1 MLTPLTD
8 LVGQCGQ
15 TKVTIAKGTK
25 KVPWHWDEVHQRAFD
40 KVKSTIVQDVVL
52 AYPDYSKPF
61 DIYTD
66 ASATQLGAVIT
77 QNNRPLAFFSRK
89 LSDTQKK
96 YSVTEIELLAI
107 VETLKEFKGML
118 WGQIIK
124 VFTDHKNLIQD
135 ALGLTSDRVYRWRLI
150 IEEYGPE
157 IIYIKG
163 INNTVADAIS
173 RLDFAPIAHSDL
185 ESDKKNWMNFAK
197 CFCAVQS
204 SQDQSKTEFTMDMN
218 HVFANRSDEGDIYP
232 LTVKEI
238 AEEQLIDQ
246 VLQQQK
252 VKLNY
257 EETLIEDTY
266 VLCKNGKLV
275 IPKTLQRRAVQ
286 WYHHYLQHPGHTR
299 LEETL
304 RAAMYWKNLR
314 KDVRLH
320 VKTCKSCQVNKRK
333 KQKFGK
339 MPTKLVVNIPWEY
352 LCVDLIGPYTIKG
365 KDKSE
370 LDFMCLTMIDPATS
384 WFEMVELPVEDIVP
398 TTEKTKK
405 AKEAYFDKSSL
416 MVSNLVNKCWF
427 CRYPRCRNIIFD
439 NGSEFKLH
447 FKRLCKEFGVKPK
460 PTTIKNPQANAILE
474 RIHLVVMTMICTAE
488 IDMAD
493 SVATSDIDTLLTNV
507 SWAIRSTYH
516 TVLKASPGAAIF
528 GRDMLFDIPFI
539 ADWKKIGDFRQRQ
552 TDLNTMR
559 ENKKRTDFDYKV
571 GDKILIVKEKGK
583 LRKAESP
590 KQKEPWTIKQVH
602 TNGTIRVKRGNKT
615 EQLNVQ
621 RVEPFYEK

>member
-1 MLTPLTD
+1 
-8 LVGQCGQ
+8 
-15 TKVTIAKGTK
+15 
-25 KVPWHWDEVHQRAFD
+25 
-40 KVKSTIVQDVVL
+40 
-52 AYPDYSKPF
+52 
-61 DIYTD
+61 
-66 ASATQLGAVIT
+66 
-77 QNNRPLAFFSRK
+77 
-89 LSDTQKK
+89 
-96 YSVTEIELLAI
+96 
-107 VETLKEFKGML
+107 
-118 WGQIIK
+118 
-124 VFTDHKNLIQD
+124 
-135 ALGLTSDRVYRWRLI
+135 
-150 IEEYGPE
+150 
-157 IIYIKG
+157 
-163 INNTVADAIS
+163 
-173 RLDFAPIAHSDL
+173 
-185 ESDKKNWMNFAK
+185 
-197 CFCAVQS
+197 
-204 SQDQSKTEFTMDMN
+204 MDMN
-218 HVFANRSDEGDIYP
+218 HVFANRSDEGEIYP

-339 MPTKLVVNIPWEY
+339 MPTKLVVNIPWDT

-365 KDKSE
+365 KDGTE

-384 WFEMVELPVEDIVP
+384 WFEIVELPVEDIVS
-398 TTEKTKK
+398 TTEKTNK
-405 AKEAYFDKSSL
+405 AKDAYFDKSSL

-447 FKRLCKEFGVKPK
+447 FKRLCKEYGVKPK

-474 RIHLVVMTMICTAE
+474 RIHHVVMTMIRTAE

-493 SVATSDIDTLLTNV
+493 SVAPSDIDTILTNV

-615 EQLNVQ
+615 ERLNVR